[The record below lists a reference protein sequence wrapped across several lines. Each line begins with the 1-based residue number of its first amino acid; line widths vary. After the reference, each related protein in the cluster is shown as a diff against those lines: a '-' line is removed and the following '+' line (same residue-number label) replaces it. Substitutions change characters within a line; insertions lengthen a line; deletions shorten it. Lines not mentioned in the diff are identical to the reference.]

1 MTETDHDVVIVGG
14 GPVGMGLAIELGQRG
29 VKTCVVERY
38 TEPQPIPKGQNL
50 TQRTMEHFHFW
61 GAEAELRDARTVPRG
76 YDNGGM
82 MCYGSLLS
90 GYHYD
95 WLSRG
100 KVRQYYYTE
109 AERLPQYATEAVLRA
124 RAAQIDC
131 IDILYGWDGTDV
143 TEAND
148 QVTVTIRRHKGTETR
163 SLTAQYVV
171 GCDGS
176 KSVVRQAAGITQ
188 TMDDRERLMALLVFR
203 SPELHEL
210 LSANPPKSVYCALHP
225 DLQGYWQ
232 FLGRVDLGTTWFF
245 HAPVPLG
252 STAESYDFTALL
264 HRAVGA
270 EFPVEFE
277 HIGLWE
283 LRIAVADQYA
293 KGRCFVAGDA
303 AHSHPPY
310 GGYGIN
316 TGFEDARNLGW
327 KLAATLQGWGGPDLL
342 ASYDAERR
350 PVFISTARDFIENFI
365 EEDREFLNTYDPAK
379 DRALFE
385 EKWNARNA
393 AEHEVNAFEPH
404 YEGSP
409 LLLSDTGGH
418 PGATGSHSFAARAG
432 HHLAPQPLSDGR
444 NLFEALGAGFTL
456 LAFDADPAD
465 IAAFTGAAD
474 TLGVPLDVIRDSR
487 GGGREA
493 YGHRLILVRPDQFVA
508 WVGDRVTDAA
518 ALLKLGVGEPP
529 APVA

>member
-1 MTETDHDVVIVGG
+1 MTDTDYDVVIVGG

-29 VKTCVVERY
+29 VKTCVVERH
-38 TEPQPIPKGQNL
+38 TEPQPVPKGQNL

-61 GAEAELRDARTVPRG
+61 GAEDELRAARTVPRG

-100 KVRQYYYTE
+100 KVRQYYFTD
-109 AERLPQYATEAVLRA
+109 AERLPQYATEAVLRT
-124 RAAQIDC
+124 RVAQIGC
-131 IDILYGWDGTDV
+131 VDILYGWDGTGV
-143 TEAND
+143 TQTGQ
-148 QVTVTIRRHKGTETR
+148 QVTVTIARHKGTGTR
-163 SLTAQYVV
+163 RLTARYVV

-176 KSVVRQAAGITQ
+176 KSVVRQAAGIPQ

-210 LSANPPKSVYCALHP
+210 LAATPPKSVYCALHP

-252 STAESYDFTALL
+252 STADTYDFTALL

-270 EFPVEFE
+270 EFPVDFE

-283 LRIAVADQYA
+283 LRIAVADTYA
-293 KGRCFVAGDA
+293 NGRCFIAGDA

-327 KLAATLQGWGGPDLL
+327 KLAATLQGWGGTGLL

-350 PVFISTARDFIENFI
+350 PVFLSTARDFIETFI
-365 EEDREFLNTYDPAK
+365 EEDRAFLNTYDPAR

-385 EKWNARNA
+385 QMWNARNA
-393 AEHEVNAFEPH
+393 AAHEVNAFAPN
-404 YEGSP
+404 YAGSP
-409 LLLSDTGGH
+409 LDPDRT
-418 PGATGSHSFAARAG
+418 GATPSAKGDHRFTARAG

-444 NLFEALGAGFTL
+444 NVFQALGTGFTL
-456 LAFDADPAD
+456 LAFGADKDACQSFKD
-465 IAAFTGAAD
+465 AARALNIPLTVVQD
-474 TLGVPLDVIRDSR
+474 TATE
-487 GGGREA
+487 GREA
-493 YGHRLILVRPDQFVA
+493 YGHALILVRPDQFVA
-508 WVGDRVTDAA
+508 WVGQDAA
-518 ALLKLGVGEPP
+518 DPHAILTHTTG
-529 APVA
+529 A